1 VNRALQRY
9 LEAASGITNLTTAKA
24 EQVVKG
30 LVRSGE
36 AAGDQAETLVR
47 DLVDRQQR
55 NRDAVVAL
63 VKAET
68 TRAVRAMGLATGTE
82 VERLQKQVADLKR
95 ELTRVE
101 RDTGTTPPSGASS
114 AATSATT
121 DGAATEEAPAKEA
134 TAKKATAKKATKK
147 ATAKKATAKKAT
159 AKKATKKATKK
170 STKKATKKATAKK
183 STKKAT
189 AKKAAKKGT
198 AKKATKKKST
208 KKATSDGLSPSA
220 TSDGVTAEEESS

>member
-1 VNRALQRY
+1 VNKALQRY
-9 LEAASGITNLTTAKA
+9 LDATSGITTLTTKKA

-36 AAGDQAETLVR
+36 AAGDQAETLVK
-47 DLVDRQQR
+47 DLLDRQQR

-101 RDTGTTPPSGASS
+101 REAAAAE
-114 AATSATT
+114 AATGGT
-121 DGAATEEAPAKEA
+121 PAK
-134 TAKKATAKKATKK
+134 
-147 ATAKKATAKKAT
+147 
-159 AKKATKKATKK
+159 K
-170 STKKATKKATAKK
+170 STAKK
-183 STKKAT
+183 STAKKST
-189 AKKAAKKGT
+189 AKKST
-198 AKKATKKKST
+198 AKKSTAKKST
-208 KKATSDGLSPSA
+208 AKKSTAKKSTAKKSTAKKSATDLSPSA
-220 TSDGVTAEEESS
+220 TSDGQTAADDS